1 MAGNIFTHIRG
12 ILIVTPWVILLFFQD
27 LLLSLLLLI
36 KPFNPSLA
44 YNLACPIVYS
54 CWIMIQWFFT
64 SVNGAH
70 ITISGDPLVP
80 DESAVV
86 LCNHVGWS
94 DFYMIQACAI
104 KAGMLGGT
112 RYFAKAQLKKVPL
125 LGWGMIAAGM
135 PMVTRNCTCI
145 YSAGFP
151 SYGHRLE

>member
-1 MAGNIFTHIRG
+1 MAGNLVTHLRG
-12 ILIVTPWVILLFFQD
+12 IVLVTPWAILLFFQD

-44 YNLACPIVYS
+44 YDLACPIVYS
-54 CWIMIQWFFT
+54 CWIIIQYYFT
-64 SVNGAH
+64 SVNGAR
-70 ITISGDPLVP
+70 ITVSGDALVP

-104 KAGMLGGT
+104 KARMLGRT

-125 LGWGMIAAGM
+125 LGWGLYAAGM
-135 PMVTRNCTCI
+135 PLVTRNCMCV
-145 YSAGFP
+145 SC
-151 SYGHRLE
+151 

>member
-1 MAGNIFTHIRG
+1 
-12 ILIVTPWVILLFFQD
+12 
-27 LLLSLLLLI
+27 
-36 KPFNPSLA
+36 
-44 YNLACPIVYS
+44 
-54 CWIMIQWFFT
+54 MIQWFFT